1 MKEVIEYIDSNKG
14 KYIEELKEFLRIP
27 SISTLPE
34 NNKDMQRAAQ
44 FVADKLKD
52 AGLNRVEIFQTE
64 GHPLVYGEWLGAPGK
79 PTVLI
84 YGHYDVQPVDPIELW
99 SSPPF
104 EPTIVGDNIFAR
116 GATDDKGQVYMHIKS
131 VESFF
136 KTKGS
141 LPLNVKF
148 IIEGEEEIG
157 SNNLSIFIKNNIE
170 LLKSDAVLISD
181 TALFSP
187 GVPTITYGLRGLC
200 YMEVEVTGPSRDLHS
215 GTFGGGVPN
224 PINVLAKMISQ
235 LVDKEG
241 RIKIDGF
248 YDDVLKLSKK
258 ERENFKALKFSE
270 KQWAKEIG
278 LKHLTG
284 EKGYTTL
291 ERIWARPT
299 LDCNGIFGGFTGQ
312 GAKTVIPSKATAKIS
327 MRLVP
332 HQDPNKIE
340 KLFTKYIKKITP
352 KEVSVKVTSL
362 HGGYPVITP
371 LEDKA
376 TIAGAKAMQL
386 AFGKKTVFMRE
397 GGSIPIVVEFA
408 NKLKASPVLMGLG
421 LNTENLHS
429 PNEHFNLNHFQL
441 GIKSSAYFMDEYS
454 MNASP
459 QKK

>member
-1 MKEVIEYIDSNKG
+1 MKDVINYIENNSG
-14 KYIEELKEFLRIP
+14 RYVEELKEFLRIP
-27 SISTLPE
+27 SISTLLE
-34 NNKDMQRAAQ
+34 NKPDMQKAAK
-44 FVADKLKD
+44 FVAEKLRV
-52 AGLNRVEIFQTE
+52 AGLNKIEMIQTE

-116 GATDDKGQVYMHIKS
+116 GATDDKGQMFMHIKS
-131 VESFF
+131 VEAYF
-136 KTKGS
+136 KTHGS

-148 IIEGEEEIG
+148 LIEGEEEIG
-157 SNNLSIFIKNNIE
+157 SSNLSVFLKNNTE
-170 LLKSDAVLISD
+170 LLKCDSVLISD
-181 TALFSP
+181 TALFAP
-187 GVPTITYGLRGLC
+187 GIPTITYGLRGLC
-200 YMEVEVTGPSRDLHS
+200 YMEIEVTGPSRDLHS

-224 PINVLAKMISQ
+224 PINVLTKMISQ
-235 LVDKEG
+235 LIDKDG
-241 RIKIDGF
+241 KIKIDGF
-248 YDDVLKLSKK
+248 YDDVLKLTKK

-270 KQWAKEIG
+270 KEWGKAIG

-299 LDCNGIFGGFTGQ
+299 LDCNGIWGGFTGE
-312 GAKTVIPSKATAKIS
+312 GAKTVIPSKASAKIS

-332 HQDPNKIE
+332 HQDPKKIE
-340 KLFTKYIKKITP
+340 KLFERYIKKIAP
-352 KEVSVKVTSL
+352 KEVSVKVKGL
-362 HGGYPVITP
+362 HGGSPVITL

-408 NKLKASPVLMGLG
+408 KRLKASPVLMGLG

-429 PNEHFNLNHFQL
+429 PNEHFNLKHFQL
-441 GIKSSAYFMDEYS
+441 GIKGSAYFLDEFS
-454 MNASP
+454 
-459 QKK
+459 K

>member
-1 MKEVIEYIDSNKG
+1 MKEVIDYIDNNRG
-14 KYIEELKEFLRIP
+14 RYVDELKEFLRIP
-27 SISTLPE
+27 SISTLAE
-34 NNKDMQRAAQ
+34 NKSDMQTAAK
-44 FVADKLKD
+44 FVADKLGN
-52 AGLNRVEIFQTE
+52 AGLNKIEIFQTE

-99 SSPPF
+99 SSQPF

-116 GATDDKGQVYMHIKS
+116 GATDDKGQMYMHVKS
-131 VESFF
+131 VEAYF
-136 KTKGS
+136 KTHGS

-148 IIEGEEEIG
+148 LIEGEEEIG
-157 SNNLSIFIKNNIE
+157 SSNLSLFLKNNTE
-170 LLKSDAVLISD
+170 LLKCDSVLISD
-181 TALFSP
+181 TALFAP

-200 YMEVEVTGPSRDLHS
+200 FMEIEVTGPSRDLHS

-224 PINVLAKMISQ
+224 PINVLTKMISQ
-235 LVDKEG
+235 LINKEG
-241 RIKIDGF
+241 KIKIDGF

-258 ERENFKALKFSE
+258 ERENFKALKFSD
-270 KQWAKEIG
+270 KEWGKAIG
-278 LKHLTG
+278 LKHVTG

-299 LDCNGIFGGFTGQ
+299 LDCNGIWGGFTGK
-312 GAKTVIPSKATAKIS
+312 GAKTVIPSKASAKIS

-332 HQDPNKIE
+332 HQDPKKIE
-340 KLFTKYIKKITP
+340 KLFTKYIKKIAP
-352 KEVSVKVTSL
+352 KEVSVKVTAL
-362 HGGYPVITP
+362 HGGSPVIT
-371 LEDKA
+371 LLDDKA

-408 NKLKASPVLMGLG
+408 DILKASPVLMGLG

-429 PNEHFNLNHFQL
+429 PNEHFNLKHFQL
-441 GIKSSAYFMDEYS
+441 GIKSSAYFLDEFS
-454 MNASP
+454 
-459 QKK
+459 K